1 MRLDLHVH
9 TTASDGALSPGAVVD
24 QAIAGGLHVLAIA
37 DHDTTAGSRAARA
50 AVGGHGRASRGRP
63 LHVVPAIE
71 LSTTRAGDEL
81 HVLGYFLDLDAPAL
95 RAHEERSSRR
105 RRERLREIVDRLAAR
120 GVEVAFEEV
129 LRVAGSEVDSLG
141 RPHLA
146 RALVRAGHVDT
157 VSEAFDRF
165 IGDHAPAFVPT
176 DLLDPVEGVEVILE
190 SGGIP
195 VWAHPPGDTVEGLLP
210 ELVAGGLRGLEVYR
224 PYNTPD
230 QVRRLKSLARRHGL
244 LVSGGSDFH
253 DPDRGGALGGFFVT
267 DREVAELLEL
277 GGL

>member
-9 TTASDGALSPGAVVD
+9 TTASDGALSPGTVVD
-24 QAIAGGLHVLAIA
+24 RAIVGGLHVLAIA
-37 DHDTTAGSRAARA
+37 DHDTTAGSRAARG
-50 AVGGHGRASRGRP
+50 AVGRRP
-63 LHVVPAIE
+63 LQVVPAIE
-71 LSTTRAGDEL
+71 LSTTRAGEEL

-176 DLLDPVEGVEVILE
+176 DLLDPVEGVQVILD

-195 VWAHPPGDTVEGLLP
+195 VWAHPPGDMVEGLLP

-230 QVRRLKSLARRHGL
+230 QVRRLKRLARRHGL

-267 DREVAELLEL
+267 DREVAELLEV